1 MKAASTPRLSD
12 KIVVMMLHT
21 TADSDHESYYS
32 YCYYRCFLINP
43 HWINC
48 IIYGYKRIIMIY
60 NITSCFI
67 TIPENFSHKYYPLS

>member
-21 TADSDHESYYS
+21 TADSDHKSYYS
-32 YCYYRCFLINP
+32 YCYYSCFLINP

-60 NITSCFI
+60 NIATCFI
-67 TIPENFSHKYYPLS
+67 TIQENFSHKYYPFS